1 MLGCIQMVG
10 RMRLGGWLWF
20 GVVGAGW
27 GWARLSLGHVGF
39 RPCEVELDQ
48 VSAGCV

>member
-1 MLGCIQMVG
+1 MWD
-10 RMRLGGWLWF
+10 GWLWF
-20 GVVGAGW
+20 GVVGAAW

-48 VSAGCV
+48 VNVGCVYGNWDM